1 MKKRG
6 IFKSLVAVTA
16 LGLALILG
24 FSSCSRDAAQEA
36 EVCFTIPQEVFN
48 QIAQAARAAS
58 DIKVNEGTGSDMEI
72 VSVPDENNLTFT
84 ISLYDSS
91 NKLIDTQAQSKT
103 FAKWLEASANNDIS
117 FTFSN
122 ITVGKTVY
130 ATASAT
136 AVIDGTTKEI
146 CSSQSNPILITQ
158 GSNVIPLELT
168 FTVVNEKEPEE
179 PEEPEEPAETNDK
192 ITLNITIN
200 NSKPSDITNQKLG
213 AVSLYCVDAEYAD
226 EHNFFTKKSDS
237 DTFDISTQ
245 NLMTLVDNAGY
256 LVESSS
262 GSYILFDES
271 YTRFCTPLPAFY
283 SARDDNIKD
292 EGNGKITVQYST
304 KPYGN
309 ITQNKSVYI
318 MAVVTYSSP
327 DATVLPEENHNYV
340 KTQLSSYWRGIAK
353 LESISQTESNKIELS
368 INQTE
373 IPCRVLIMY
382 GPLDENLQ
390 IKGYTTV
397 SVEDAN
403 KMVTDNY
410 KTIDETDLKSIF
422 PDFDFSTYVYN
433 GVAATPSSPD
443 GINYGSC
450 AYIHAQGRLEGMS
463 FDAGGGIGTTEPVT
477 DILNITA
484 TPSEKFYLNTGS
496 ISLSA
501 TKTFTEEDLTSSSD
515 IIWNAKLLYGGVDI
529 NDFGTEYYK
538 LFKDGNNKW
547 SVQLANNLAAAGTYQ
562 LYVTATYKGVTS
574 SQITNIDVNNSYLYE
589 YNFDAPDND
598 EFNTIL
604 DDFKD
609 TVGKLSAP
617 GYFIFTGSLNSDPDT
632 ADEQF
637 EDIVS
642 SLKWLYPEYC
652 YSLDMS
658 DFSGGTKLS
667 QDCNISSSKLA
678 SIDLPNTITTLE
690 LKAFNEC
697 SLLKSI
703 TIPGTIETIEGGTF
717 YKCSSLEEIKFTSEN
732 STYYNDSTGN
742 LCKID
747 GTDKILLY
755 PSATFL
761 KNPNFASTGIT
772 KIGGYAFYYAE
783 LSGPLNLTGIVSFE
797 QNSFQYAKIPSITSF
812 GNITEIP
819 ANAFERSE
827 ISGTVNLTGIT
838 SIGEKAFYYS
848 KLPGALDLTG
858 INSLGEYA
866 FAETKI
872 TSITSYG
879 NVTELPA
886 YVFYNSKLSGELDLT
901 GFTSI
906 GNYAFAKT
914 GITSITSFGTF
925 TETPE
930 GAFKECESLTT
941 INLENVTTIGESSF
955 YGCSSLST
963 LENSENLTTIGGAG
977 FRGCNFAKFTITNNL
992 TLGSSALVSAVEEL
1006 TIDIAI
1012 TAENASSI
1020 ITNYIKNISG
1030 VKHVI
1035 FAQSAVIPNEGSS
1048 FKLRQSDQNPTPN
1061 LPASTIALNGAFLYY
1076 FRRTLESI
1084 EFKGANS
1091 SIGGTQFIN
1100 YTQLK
1105 QVITNGN
1112 VTSIG
1117 DFTFYGCTSLA
1128 SIDLEGVTCVGT
1140 CAFENCTALSEIT
1153 IGNTIK
1159 QIGQRAFYNATG
1171 LSNTTISIPVSVF
1184 AIGNS
1189 AFYTSEQ
1196 TQPVITIAHIE
1207 AGEGIE
1213 TWYNFSTNSST
1224 TYTYWTTT
1232 IMDPSTG
1239 ACPDNVSSNG
1249 ATTITGSDQDT
1260 IDNTIISAVT
1270 TSSGSISYLRK
1281 IEN

>member
-6 IFKSLVAVTA
+6 IYSFLAA
-16 LGLALILG
+16 AAGLLLIFG
-24 FSSCSRDAAQEA
+24 FSSCTRDAAQEG
-36 EVCFTIPQEVFN
+36 EVCFTIPQEVFQ
-48 QIAQAARAAS
+48 QITARAIT
-58 DIKVNEGTGSDMEI
+58 DDKEI
-72 VSVPDENNLTFT
+72 DKTSEAEILTVPDDDNLTFE
-84 ISLYDSS
+84 ISLWEKSGKKIDSQS
-91 NKLIDTQAQSKT
+91 ASKT
-103 FAKWLEASANNDIS
+103 FKKWLEASANNDIKFS
-117 FTFSN
+117 FQN
-122 ITVGKTVY
+122 ITVGKTIY

-136 AVIDGTTKEI
+136 AVINGETREI
-146 CSSQSNPILITQ
+146 CSSVSDPALITQ
-158 GSNVIPLELT
+158 GTNYIPLELT
-168 FTVVNEKEPEE
+168 FTVVDNKDDD
-179 PEEPEEPAETNDK
+179 DK
-192 ITLNITIN
+192 IKFDITI
-200 NSKPSDITNQKLG
+200 STDADLTDQKIG
-213 AVSLYCVDAEYAD
+213 AVSLFCVDAEYAD
-226 EHNFFTKKSDS
+226 ENGFFTKKSGS
-237 DTFDISTQ
+237 DTLEIS
-245 NLMTLVDNAGY
+245 NENIIKLIDNAGD
-256 LVESSS
+256 LIETTS
-262 GSYILFDES
+262 GKMVSNLPNTTTI
-271 YTRFCTPLPAFY
+271 FCSPIATLY
-283 SARDDNIKD
+283 SARDEGIIDN
-292 EGNGKITVQYST
+292 GNGKISVNYST
-304 KPYGN
+304 SSYGTIVSGKP
-309 ITQNKSVYI
+309 VYI
-318 MAVVTYSSP
+318 IALVTYSEA
-327 DATVLPEENHNYV
+327 DKTVLPEENHNYV
-340 KTQLSSYWRGIAK
+340 KTQLSSYWRGITK
-353 LESISQTESNKIELS
+353 LENISQTELNKVELS
-368 INQTE
+368 INQTG
-373 IPCRVLIMY
+373 IPCRILIMY
-382 GPLDENLQ
+382 GPWDEDLQ
-390 IKGYTTV
+390 MTAYTSV
-397 SVEDAN
+397 SVEGAN

-410 KTIDETDLKSIF
+410 KTIGEADLKAIF

-433 GVAATPSSPD
+433 GLSATPESAD

-450 AYIHAQGRLEGMS
+450 AYLHAQGRLEGMN
-463 FDAGGGIGTTEPVT
+463 FDAGGGIGTIEPVT

-496 ISLSA
+496 ISLKAVEAS
-501 TKTFTEEDLTSSSD
+501 TNTDITNSSD
-515 IIWNAKLLYGGVDI
+515 VIWNAKLLYGGVDI

-547 SVQLANNLAAAGTYQ
+547 SVQLANKLATAGTYQ
-562 LYVTATYKGVTS
+562 LYVTATYNGVTS
-574 SQITNIDVNNSYLYE
+574 SQTTNVDVLEGEYYE
-589 YNFDAPDND
+589 YDVTAEDFEQHFGSYNSDNG
-598 EFNTIL
+598 
-604 DDFKD
+604 
-609 TVGKLSAP
+609 TVVLGSDLKSLSAK
-617 GYFIFTGSLNSDPDT
+617 TK
-632 ADEQF
+632 
-637 EDIVS
+637 IVLSGTIS
-642 SLKWLYPEYC
+642 SEPMVKMAGIVNVIHEITQELE
-652 YSLDMS
+652 LDMS
-658 DFSGGTKLS
+658 GIKGVTELYDGDTFYAQNLTSIILPQDFTRISVECFSSGYACT
-667 QDCNISSSKLA
+667 N
-678 SIDLPNTITTLE
+678 
-690 LKAFNEC
+690 
-697 SLLKSI
+697 LKSI
-703 TIPGTIETIEGGTF
+703 TMPSSITTIQDGAFEH
-717 YKCSSLEEIKFTSEN
+717 CLSLEQIIIQGEN
-732 STYYNDSTGN
+732 SNPKYTTDSTGN
-742 LCKID
+742 LFEIASNEKIM
-747 GTDKILLY
+747 LFA
-755 PSATFL
+755 SSEFL
-761 KNPNFASTGIT
+761 KNPDFTSTGVT
-772 KIGGYAFYYAE
+772 KFGANTFSHAE
-783 LSGPLNLTGIVSFE
+783 LSGPLNLTGIDSISEHAFE
-797 QNSFQYAKIPSITSF
+797 YAKIPSITSF

-848 KLPGALDLTG
+848 KLSGALDLTG
-858 INSLGEYA
+858 ISSLGEYA
-866 FAETKI
+866 FAETQI

-879 NVTELPA
+879 NVTTLPA

-930 GAFKECESLTT
+930 GAFRECESLTT
-941 INLENVTTIGESSF
+941 INLENVTTIGVSSF

-963 LENSENLTTIGGAG
+963 LENSESLTTIGGAG
-977 FRGCNFAKFTITNNL
+977 FRGCNFAKFTITENL

-1012 TAENASSI
+1012 TATNASSI
-1020 ITNYIKNISG
+1020 INNYIKNISG

-1048 FKLRQSDQNPTPN
+1048 FSLRQSDQNPKPN
-1061 LPASTIALNGAFLYY
+1061 LPASTIALNGAFLYS
-1076 FRRTLESI
+1076 FKSTLESI

-1100 YTQLK
+1100 YKKLT

-1224 TYTYWTTT
+1224 TDTYWTTT
-1232 IMDPSTG
+1232 IINPSTG

-1249 ATTITGSDQDT
+1249 ATTITGSDQES
-1260 IDNTIISAVT
+1260 IDNEIKTAVT

>member
-58 DIKVNEGTGSDMEI
+58 DIKVSEGTGSDMEI

-103 FAKWLEASANNDIS
+103 FAKWLEASANNEIS
-117 FTFSN
+117 YTFTN
-122 ITVGKTVY
+122 ITVGRSIY

-158 GSNVIPLELT
+158 GTNVIPLELT
-168 FTVVNEKEPEE
+168 FTVVEEKEPEE
-179 PEEPEEPAETNDK
+179 PITPVEPTDK
-192 ITLNITIN
+192 ISFEITIN

-292 EGNGKITVQYST
+292 EGNGKITVKYST

-309 ITQNKSVYI
+309 IAKNKPVYI
-318 MAVVTYSSP
+318 MAVVTYSSS

-340 KTQLSSYWRGIAK
+340 KTQLSSYWRGITK

-390 IKGYTTV
+390 ITGYTTV

-422 PDFDFSTYVYN
+422 PDFDFSSYIYN

-678 SIDLPNTITTLE
+678 SIMLPNTITSLE
-690 LKAFNEC
+690 YKSFNEC
-697 SLLKSI
+697 QLLKSV
-703 TIPGTIETIEGGTF
+703 TIPGTISTIEGGAF
-717 YKCSSLEEIKFTSEN
+717 YKCSSLEEIKFSSVN

-772 KIGGYAFYYAE
+772 KIAEYAF
-783 LSGPLNLTGIVSFE
+783 
-797 QNSFQYAKIPSITSF
+797 QNVT
-812 GNITEIP
+812 
-819 ANAFERSE
+819 
-827 ISGTVNLTGIT
+827 IS
-838 SIGEKAFYYS
+838 
-848 KLPGALDLTG
+848 GALDLTG
-858 INSLGEYA
+858 INSFEENSFQYA
-866 FAETKI
+866 KI
-872 TSITSYG
+872 TSIKSFG
-879 NVTELPA
+879 SITEIPERA
-886 YVFYNSKLSGELDLT
+886 FQNAEFTGSINFEGLSVGK
-901 GFTSI
+901 
-906 GNYAFAKT
+906 YAFYQAKSSQPLDFT
-914 GITSITSFGTF
+914 GIVSLGENAFTYANIPAITSFGNLTTVPKSAF
-925 TETPE
+925 QSCEGLTTVNLAGIVTVGE
-930 GAFKECESLTT
+930 GAFYSCGDLTT
-941 INLENVTTIGESSF
+941 IEN
-955 YGCSSLST
+955 Y
-963 LENSENLTTIGGAG
+963 ENLQTIELAG
-977 FRGCNFAKFTITNNL
+977 FRDCYDLSRFTIKEGL
-992 TLGSSALVSAVEEL
+992 TLGKYAFANTWIDEL
-1006 TIDIAI
+1006 IIDIEI
-1012 TAENASSI
+1012 TADNVATIKENYFVDGNGSKLNRAKHI
-1020 ITNYIKNISG
+1020 IFNK
-1030 VKHVI
+1030 K
-1035 FAQSAVIPNEGSS
+1035 AVIPDLDAS
-1048 FKLRQSDQNPTPN
+1048 FSETN
-1061 LPASTIALNGAFLYY
+1061 LPENTYQNTASFLYP
-1076 FRRTLESI
+1076 FTESSNAKNNLQSI
-1084 EFKGANS
+1084 EFKVAGS
-1091 SIGGTQFIN
+1091 SIGKNQFIN
-1100 YTQLK
+1100 YKQLTEIK
-1105 QVITNGN
+1105 TNGN

-1117 DFTFYGCTSLA
+1117 DFAFYGCANLTT
-1128 SIDLEGVTCVGT
+1128 IDIEDIANPGDVVIGT
-1140 CAFENCTALSEIT
+1140 MAFEN
-1153 IGNTIK
+1153 
-1159 QIGQRAFYNATG
+1159 TG
-1171 LSNTTISIPVSVF
+1171 IN
-1184 AIGNS
+1184 
-1189 AFYTSEQ
+1189 
-1196 TQPVITIAHIE
+1196 
-1207 AGEGIE
+1207 
-1213 TWYNFSTNSST
+1213 
-1224 TYTYWTTT
+1224 
-1232 IMDPSTG
+1232 
-1239 ACPDNVSSNG
+1239 
-1249 ATTITGSDQDT
+1249 
-1260 IDNTIISAVT
+1260 
-1270 TSSGSISYLRK
+1270 
-1281 IEN
+1281 